1 MIRMHLNL
9 IDQYGQALADLDAR
23 TGEAM
28 TPLAAAR
35 NCWCESRASPG
46 SSLRVLLAETCGDMS
61 GFPTA
66 AHLVSW
72 AGTAPG
78 CSESA
83 GRVKSTQTGRGNR
96 YAKSSLGTAALP
108 ASRSKGTYFSA
119 KYRRIAAR
127 RGPMKALVAV
137 EHSILVTAWNM
148 LTNGDLYRDPGADY
162 FTRRIRAKTTA
173 PAIDQLEALG
183 YRVSLQPLT
192 DTA

>member
-1 MIRMHLNL
+1 MIRMHLNP

-23 TGEAM
+23 IGEAM

-78 CSESA
+78 CNESA
-83 GRVKSTQTGRGNR
+83 GRDAGQIVETAEPGNQDQHAGTQEGDDRRRDVQRGVGEEKQQRSSPLRPGRDVCPFG
-96 YAKSSLGTAALP
+96 SLDGRADGAGAAQ
-108 ASRSKGTYFSA
+108 
-119 KYRRIAAR
+119 I
-127 RGPMKALVAV
+127 VAWSV
-137 EHSILVTAWNM
+137 GFGGGVGVHEGS
-148 LTNGDLYRDPGADY
+148 G
-162 FTRRIRAKTTA
+162 
-173 PAIDQLEALG
+173 
-183 YRVSLQPLT
+183 
-192 DTA
+192 